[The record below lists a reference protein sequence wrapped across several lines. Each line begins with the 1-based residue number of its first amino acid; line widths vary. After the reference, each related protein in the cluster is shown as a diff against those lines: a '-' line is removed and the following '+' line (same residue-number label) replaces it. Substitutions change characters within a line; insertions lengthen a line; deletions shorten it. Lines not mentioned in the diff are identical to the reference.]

1 MSRTCNL
8 CGKQFNL
15 WDERQDFSFDRH
27 VGYGSKYARKNIAL
41 NLCCN
46 CFDKVIDWLLPQCAV
61 DPMRGECE
69 SGLPIKALL
78 EGDFVAEVESLMH
91 SLPATQHLRYGF
103 RRMWLHEWQGVYVV
117 SGMGYCTDPCIRLP
131 RSIEMT
137 VTYGGEKQ
145 VHRVPVGEVGK
156 RAFACERR
164 LEGAVLT
171 AVTEIGA
178 EAFDECC
185 SLRWLWLPRTLRR
198 IGPAAFRGC
207 KNLEAI
213 LFEGT
218 EEEFKKIVIDTAQKD
233 VSSPDKGLTFEE
245 YEVKHLG
252 NEPFLNA
259 KVYYNFPL
267 VKSAQGKGARD
278 EKRGGGQCLRGQAQK
293 GGVFQVSQAG
303 KAILCAL

>member
-1 MSRTCNL
+1 MGRTCHL

-15 WDERQDFSFDRH
+15 WDERQDFSFERH
-27 VGYGSKYARKNIAL
+27 VGYGSKYARKDIAL

-46 CFDKVIDWLLPQCAV
+46 CFDKVMNWLLPQCAV
-61 DPMRGECE
+61 DPMRGESE
-69 SGLPIKALL
+69 SGASLKAFP
-78 EGDFVAEVESLMH
+78 EGDIVAEAGSLMR
-91 SLPATQHLRYGF
+91 SLPETQHLSYSF
-103 RRMWLHEWQGVYVV
+103 NAMWMHDWGVYEVK
-117 SGMGYCTDPCIRLP
+117 GMGYCTDRYIRIP
-131 RSIEMT
+131 RSR
-137 VTYGGEKQ
+137 EKTTAYVKRGVINASVQ
-145 VHRVPVGEVGK
+145 EVGK

-185 SLRWLWLPRTLRR
+185 SLRWLWLPRNFCR

-213 LFEGT
+213 FFEGT
-218 EEEFKKIVIDTAQKD
+218 EERFKKIEIDTVQKE
-233 VSSPDKGLTFEE
+233 VFSPDKGFTFEE
-245 YEVKHLG
+245 YEVKHPG

-267 VKSAQGKGARD
+267 VKARAESQGAEGERD
-278 EKRGGGQCLRGQAQK
+278 EGNAAR
-293 GGVFQVSQAG
+293 
-303 KAILCAL
+303 

>member
-1 MSRTCNL
+1 MSRTCHF
-8 CGKQFNL
+8 CGKQFNF
-15 WDERQDFSFDRH
+15 WDERQDFSFFRH
-27 VGYGSKYARKNIAL
+27 VGYGSKYDRTDIAL
-41 NLCCN
+41 NLCCH
-46 CFDKVIDWLLPQCAV
+46 CFDKVMDWLLPQCAV
-61 DPMRGECE
+61 DPVCGERG

-78 EGDFVAEVESLMH
+78 EGDFVAEAESLMR
-91 SLPATQHLRYGF
+91 SLPETQDLSYSF
-103 RRMWLHEWQGVYVV
+103 RAMWMHDWGVYAVK
-117 SGMGYCTDPCIRLP
+117 GMGYCTDPCIRLP
-131 RSIEMT
+131 RSIVMT
-137 VTYGGEKQ
+137 TTYGEEKQ

-171 AVTEIGA
+171 AVSEIGA

-218 EEEFKKIVIDTAQKD
+218 EEEFKKIVVDTAQKE
-233 VSSPDKGLTFEE
+233 VFSPDKGLTFEE

-259 KVYYNFPL
+259 KVYYNFPF
-267 VKSAQGKGARD
+267 VKSGKDRSAQAEGENK
-278 EKRGGGQCLRGQAQK
+278 
-293 GGVFQVSQAG
+293 
-303 KAILCAL
+303 